1 MPFNT
6 DALGARP
13 ASAQPTTS
21 DALVPRPAP
30 RAEVRALTGLRG
42 IAALM
47 VAVYHIDPELRSLG
61 AFGRAIGR
69 GYLWVDLFFVL
80 SGFVL
85 ALNYGARFERGW
97 SAGSWRDFLLRRVAR
112 IYPLYAVLLL
122 GALAYMAMGWGQSFA
137 MPLLPYP
144 HLVHP
149 LAIKAAN
156 VVMVQSWGVGP
167 SVDGTAWSLSAEWA
181 AYVLFP
187 LLAGLALFSRGRTAF
202 ALAALAAAGIVATAT
217 LTGIDHEAHSGAL
230 DAYDGRTIEPVLRCL
245 SGFVLGLLMFRLAQ
259 GGRVSAW
266 LARDDVLAALLLL
279 TALGFAFAPDDLWIY
294 PLFPPLV
301 LGLYGNRGAI
311 GRMLGGGAVYWLGLV
326 SYSIYLVHPYLVLPK
341 RDLATLLAGALGHVP
356 ADIAASVA
364 AFTAVL
370 VLSGASYRLI
380 EEPGRRALNR
390 AARTWIKRPATPLS
404 SV

>member
-1 MPFNT
+1 MAFST
-6 DALGARP
+6 DALAAP
-13 ASAQPTTS
+13 ASAQSTTAGS
-21 DALVPRPAP
+21 LTQRHTP

-47 VAVYHIDPELRSLG
+47 VAVYHIDPELRAYG

-85 ALNYGARFERGW
+85 ALNYGARFQSGW

-112 IYPLYAVLLL
+112 IYPLYAVLLF
-122 GALAYMAMGWGQSFA
+122 ASLAYMAMGLGHSYA

-144 HLVHP
+144 RLAHP
-149 LAIKAAN
+149 LAVKAAN

-167 SVDGTAWSLSAEWA
+167 SIDGTAWSLSAEWA

-202 ALAALAAAGIVATAT
+202 VLALLAAAGIVATAT
-217 LTGIDHEAHSGAL
+217 LTGTDHEIHSGAL
-230 DAYDGRTIEPVLRCL
+230 DAYDGGTVEPVLRCL
-245 SGFVLGLLMFRLAQ
+245 SGFVLGLLMFRLTQ
-259 GGRVSAW
+259 SGRVGAW
-266 LARDDVLAALLLL
+266 LARDKVLAALFAL
-279 TALGFAFAPDDLWIY
+279 TAFGLAFAPDDLWIY
-294 PLFPPLV
+294 PLLPLLV
-301 LGLYGNRGAI
+301 LGLYGNRGKI
-311 GRMLGGGAVYWLGLV
+311 GRLLGGGAVYWLGLV

-341 RDLATLLAGALGHVP
+341 RDLATLLGRAIGQTP
-356 ADIAASVA
+356 ADIAASVL
-364 AFTAVL
+364 AFAIVL
-370 VLSGASYRLI
+370 LVSGASYRLI

-390 AARTWIKRPATPLS
+390 AARIWSKRPAAQRA
-404 SV
+404 

>member
-1 MPFNT
+1 MAFN
-6 DALGARP
+6 
-13 ASAQPTTS
+13 S
-21 DALVPRPAP
+21 DALRARPSAQSTMSGALSPRPAP

-42 IAALM
+42 VAALM
-47 VAVYHIDPELRSLG
+47 VAVYHIDPELRAYG

-85 ALNYGARFERGW
+85 ALNYGARFQSGW

-112 IYPLYAVLLL
+112 IYPLYAVLLF
-122 GALAYMAMGWGQSFA
+122 GALAYMAMGWGESFA

-144 HLVHP
+144 HLAHP

-156 VVMVQSWGVGP
+156 VVMIQSWGVGP
-167 SVDGTAWSLSAEWA
+167 SIDGTAWSLSAEWA

-187 LLAGLALFSRGRTAF
+187 LLTGLALFSRGRTALV
-202 ALAALAAAGIVATAT
+202 LAALAATGIVATAL
-217 LTGIDHEAHSGAL
+217 LTGVDHEAHSGAL
-230 DAYDGRTIEPVLRCL
+230 DAYDGGTIEPVLRCL

-259 GGRVSAW
+259 GGRVGAW
-266 LARDDVLAALLLL
+266 LARDVVLAALLAL

-294 PLFPPLV
+294 PLFPALV
-301 LGLYGNRGAI
+301 LGLYGNRGTVGRLLGCGAI
-311 GRMLGGGAVYWLGLV
+311 YWLGLV

-341 RDLATLLAGALGHVP
+341 RDLSDLLAGVVGNTP
-356 ADIAASVA
+356 ADVLASA
-364 AFTAVL
+364 ITFAAVL
-370 VLSGASYRLI
+370 ALSGASYHLI

-390 AARTWIKRPATPLS
+390 ATKVWSKRPALQRG
-404 SV
+404 

>member
-1 MPFNT
+1 MAFNT
-6 DALGARP
+6 DAHAARP
-13 ASAQPTTS
+13 ASAQSTTQG
-21 DALVPRPAP
+21 ALVPRPAP

-47 VAVYHIDPELRSLG
+47 VAVYHIDPELRGLG
-61 AFGRAIGR
+61 AFGRAVGR

-97 SAGSWRDFLLRRVAR
+97 SAGHWHDFLLRRVAR
-112 IYPLYAVLLL
+112 IYPLYAVLLA
-122 GALAYMAMGWGQSFA
+122 GSAAYMAMGLAQSYA
-137 MPLLPYP
+137 VPLLPYP
-144 HLVHP
+144 ALHHRDAVEL
-149 LAIKAAN
+149 AN
-156 VVMVQSWGVGP
+156 VFMVQSWGVGP
-167 SVDGTAWSLSAEWA
+167 SLDGTAWSLSAEWA

-187 LLAGLALFSRGRTAF
+187 VLAGLALFGRGRTAL
-202 ALAALAAAGIVATAT
+202 ALAALAAVGIVATAT

-230 DAYDGRTIEPVLRCL
+230 DAYDGGTIEPVLRCL

-259 GGRVSAW
+259 GSRVSAW
-266 LARDDVLAALLLL
+266 LARDVVLAALLLL

-294 PLFPPLV
+294 PLFPLLV

-311 GRMLGGGAVYWLGLV
+311 GRLLGGGAIYWLGLV

-341 RDLATLLAGALGHVP
+341 RDLAMGLASTLGPAP
-356 ADIAASVA
+356 ADAIASAA
-364 AFTAVL
+364 AFATVL
-370 VLSGASYRLI
+370 ILSGASYRLI

-390 AARTWIKRPATPLS
+390 ATRAWTQRPA
-404 SV
+404 